1 MSALGHVVTDRAGH
15 DARSELIKLMSEQ
28 TSNGAV
34 ISGPIGSAKTALL
47 AEVLGG
53 ETAGAVHLLC
63 SPVLGENVFGALSPL
78 LIDFEAQLS
87 EISVLRYLTR
97 RFACAGSGSKP
108 LVVVEDA
115 HFLDVASAFV
125 LSQLALA
132 GSIRLVLL
140 AVGQG
145 HTEPVVASTELGAR
159 LGRVSLTALS
169 LHEVEEYTRRFL
181 GGPTTSASTHS
192 IAVACAGNPMLIS
205 AFLRSAR
212 EQGILVESKG
222 WYILTQSHV
231 DNDVHLSTAVSEIQ
245 KRLNVADAK
254 ALEVLALGGAEDV
267 SVLEEVSGADI
278 GRLLGTGLVNY
289 MAESRVEIAAPLY
302 AQILRDLVPPGRSAQ
317 LWGHVSKLTSTYGSL
332 PHSLLWACES
342 GDSVPT
348 ERFIDAIAKAND
360 SLDFL
365 NAWRLCQLTG
375 ALETNSVIALHGAKA
390 MMGLKR
396 LQAVAG
402 IVERALNQCDD
413 LSLLREFKT
422 LRATALWHGGDSDD
436 EIGALLQDW
445 KVRTELIQ
453 FNDVSADMAEV
464 ALNRRAID
472 VLELWIDLAARKDLR
487 TILAQAQ
494 HYEAGSEH
502 GSLEYL
508 LCRDISSGIMMAL
521 GHFVEAA
528 DIALESLKAIP
539 SGSANEYIAGYQVVS
554 TALRALF
561 AVGDYAKLRALAVSL
576 EPESPELH
584 LIWSGTLHFWAAF
597 ASVQEGRWQLASKLL
612 DEARAELAIHDPDRY
627 FVLAEALYE
636 YEASAFGRDPACD
649 DGGIRDNPTNRGYRG
664 MENSDATLL
673 AAAYRSLSRAP
684 ENTGNL
690 RKLIERAHAEERF
703 HTEQQLL
710 VLLWKSAAGPS
721 KNIEGMAR
729 LQELCAA
736 GVGRRNG
743 ALAAAVSMTA
753 LTDTTVLVNA
763 ADELF
768 SSGETGLGT
777 ELLAVSLH
785 HLEGTKNE
793 RQRGIVLRKL
803 DSWIKELGG
812 KAWGTLTA
820 AMHER
825 VLTNREKE
833 IISLVRQGLSNKE
846 IAQVLVV
853 SQRTVEGH
861 LYRVF
866 AKLGISGREELDGQ
880 L

>member
-1 MSALGHVVTDRAGH
+1 MR
-15 DARSELIKLMSEQ
+15 EQ

-47 AEVLGG
+47 ADVLGG
-53 ETAGAVHLLC
+53 EFEGAVHLLC
-63 SPVLGENVFGALSPL
+63 SPILGENVFGALSPL

-87 EISVLRYLTR
+87 EISVLRYLTH
-97 RFACAGSGSKP
+97 RFAPTSGGSKP
-108 LVVVEDA
+108 LVVVEEA

-159 LGRVSLTALS
+159 LGRISLAALS
-169 LHEVEEYTRRFL
+169 LHEVADFARQLL
-181 GGPTTSASTHS
+181 GGPPTSATTHS
-192 IAVACAGNPMLIS
+192 IAAACAGNPLLVS
-205 AFLRSAR
+205 AFLRSAC
-212 EQGILVESKG
+212 EQEILIESKG

-231 DNDVHLSTAVSEIQ
+231 DNDLHLSTAVSEIQ

-254 ALEVLALGGAEDV
+254 ALEVLALGGAEEV

-278 GRLLGTGLVNY
+278 GRLLGTGLVKY
-289 MAESRVEIAAPLY
+289 VAESRVEIAAPLY

-317 LWGHVSKLTSTYGSL
+317 LWGHVSKLTPAYGSL

-342 GDSVPT
+342 GDSVST
-348 ERFIDAIAKAND
+348 ERFIDAISKAND
-360 SLDFL
+360 GLDFL

-375 ALETNSVIALHGAKA
+375 ALETNSDIAMHGAKA
-390 MMGLKR
+390 MLGLKR
-396 LQAVAG
+396 FQSVAG
-402 IVERALNQCDD
+402 IVDRALHQCDD
-413 LSLLREFKT
+413 LRLLREFKS
-422 LRATALWHGGDSDD
+422 LRATALWHGGDTDD

-453 FNDVSADMAEV
+453 SKDASADIAEV
-464 ALNRRAID
+464 ALNRRAIE
-472 VLELWIDLAARKDLR
+472 VLELWVDLAARQDPR
-487 TILAQAQ
+487 AILAKAQ
-494 HYEAGSEH
+494 RFAASSEY

-508 LCRDISSGIMMAL
+508 ICRDISSGIMMTL
-521 GHFVEAA
+521 GRFVEAA
-528 DIALESLKAIP
+528 DTALESLKSIP
-539 SGSANEYIAGYQVVS
+539 SGSVNEYIAGYQVIS

-561 AVGDYAKLRALAVSL
+561 AVGDYAKIRALAVSH

-597 ASVQEGRWQLASKLL
+597 SAVQEGRWKLAGKLL
-612 DEARAELAIHDPDRY
+612 EEARAELAVHDPDRF
-627 FVLAEALYE
+627 FVLAEALHDYE
-636 YEASAFGRDPACD
+636 LSESSRDPACD
-649 DGGIRDNPTNRGYRG
+649 DRGFRDNPTNRGYMG
-664 MENSDATLL
+664 LENSDATLL
-673 AAAYRSLSRAP
+673 AAAYRSLSRGL
-684 ENTGNL
+684 ENTGYLQN
-690 RKLIERAHAEERF
+690 LIEKAHVENRF

-710 VLLWKSAAGPS
+710 ILLWKSASGPS
-721 KNIEGMAR
+721 KNNEGTAR
-729 LQELCAA
+729 LQELCAP

-743 ALAAAVSMTA
+743 ALAAAVSTTA
-753 LTDTTVLVNA
+753 STDTTTLVNA
-763 ADELF
+763 AEELF

-777 ELLAVSLH
+777 ELLAVSLQN
-785 HLEGTKNE
+785 LEGTKSE
-793 RQRGIVLRKL
+793 RLRGVVLRKL

-812 KAWGTLTA
+812 KAWGNLA
-820 AMHER
+820 EVLNER

-833 IISLVRQGLSNKE
+833 IISLVGQGLSNKE
-846 IAQVLVV
+846 IARELVV

>member
-1 MSALGHVVTDRAGH
+1 MSALGHVVADRAGH

-97 RFACAGSGSKP
+97 RFAGAGSGSKP

-181 GGPTTSASTHS
+181 GGPPTSATTHS

-222 WYILTQSHV
+222 WYILTQPHV

-254 ALEVLALGGAEDV
+254 ALEVLALGGAEEV

-317 LWGHVSKLTSTYGSL
+317 LWGHVSKLTSAYGSL

-342 GDSVPT
+342 GDIVPI

-413 LSLLREFKT
+413 LSLLRELKIAEGNCPVAWRG
-422 LRATALWHGGDSDD
+422 LR
-436 EIGALLQDW
+436 
-445 KVRTELIQ
+445 R
-453 FNDVSADMAEV
+453 
-464 ALNRRAID
+464 
-472 VLELWIDLAARKDLR
+472 
-487 TILAQAQ
+487 
-494 HYEAGSEH
+494 
-502 GSLEYL
+502 
-508 LCRDISSGIMMAL
+508 
-521 GHFVEAA
+521 
-528 DIALESLKAIP
+528 
-539 SGSANEYIAGYQVVS
+539 
-554 TALRALF
+554 
-561 AVGDYAKLRALAVSL
+561 
-576 EPESPELH
+576 
-584 LIWSGTLHFWAAF
+584 
-597 ASVQEGRWQLASKLL
+597 
-612 DEARAELAIHDPDRY
+612 
-627 FVLAEALYE
+627 
-636 YEASAFGRDPACD
+636 
-649 DGGIRDNPTNRGYRG
+649 
-664 MENSDATLL
+664 
-673 AAAYRSLSRAP
+673 
-684 ENTGNL
+684 
-690 RKLIERAHAEERF
+690 
-703 HTEQQLL
+703 
-710 VLLWKSAAGPS
+710 
-721 KNIEGMAR
+721 
-729 LQELCAA
+729 
-736 GVGRRNG
+736 
-743 ALAAAVSMTA
+743 
-753 LTDTTVLVNA
+753 
-763 ADELF
+763 
-768 SSGETGLGT
+768 
-777 ELLAVSLH
+777 
-785 HLEGTKNE
+785 
-793 RQRGIVLRKL
+793 
-803 DSWIKELGG
+803 
-812 KAWGTLTA
+812 
-820 AMHER
+820 
-825 VLTNREKE
+825 
-833 IISLVRQGLSNKE
+833 
-846 IAQVLVV
+846 
-853 SQRTVEGH
+853 
-861 LYRVF
+861 
-866 AKLGISGREELDGQ
+866 
-880 L
+880 